1 MNDLAGRTALVT
13 GGTSGIGR
21 AVALGLAR
29 RAAQVVIVGRDGTK
43 GEAVVETARAEGRD
57 IAFLQADLST
67 THQVRQVA
75 QQFHASHEH
84 IHMLVHS
91 AGGHFLQRKLTE
103 EGIEINFATNYLSKW
118 LLSNE
123 LMPCLTSSTPAR
135 IVVVGS
141 PVVNPMRFMNLEHIR
156 QKRLILPIRAL
167 LTSGLATA
175 VWTAELARRLEGSD
189 ITINNVDPG
198 VVRTQVTREWP
209 LPLRLLDRIMQAR
222 QGVSAEEGADA
233 PLYLATSNELMGVNG
248 QFFKRTKPAH
258 VPPGIR
264 NATLGQELWGLSEQ
278 LTSTR

>member
-1 MNDLAGRTALVT
+1 MNDLAGKTALVT

-21 AVALGLAR
+21 AVALKLAQ
-29 RAAQVVIVGRDGTK
+29 RAAHVVIVGRDGVK

-67 THQVRQVA
+67 THRVRQVA
-75 QQFHASHEH
+75 QQFRASHEH

-123 LMPCLTSSTPAR
+123 LMPCLTTSTPAR

-141 PVVNPMRFMNLEHIR
+141 PVVNPKRFMNLEHIR

-167 LTSGLATA
+167 LISGLATA
-175 VWTAELARRLEGSD
+175 VWTAEFARRLEGSD
-189 ITINNVDPG
+189 ITINIVDPG

-248 QFFKRTKPAH
+248 QFFKRTKLTN
-258 VPPGIR
+258 VPPEIR
-264 NATLGQELWGLSEQ
+264 KATFGQELWALSEQ
-278 LTSTR
+278 LTSTL